1 MSRNCKPIAR
11 YVSIDMSCMAV
22 RINGM
27 TDEELGRWFRKAVID
42 FCSGCIDPNTDPFVK
57 SQYDKSL
64 NKMIQRQE
72 SNAKYYKNHTAKNN
86 DQETNTNE
94 STNENCIDRQ
104 ETDIAASTT
113 IAPADVSD
121 AGKSNELAKST
132 KKAYGQNKNVM
143 LTDEE
148 GAHLRELYG
157 EDLKMAIDILDAY
170 IENGGKK
177 AKKYKDHAAVM
188 RRGNWVWNKVQ
199 ETKLA
204 EKRLENANRPANVKS
219 FKQADRDERTRFFMD
234 TSVVDRMIENE
245 SKAI

>member
-1 MSRNCKPIAR
+1 MQNLAAYIKGMSNEQI
-11 YVSIDMSCMAV
+11 
-22 RINGM
+22 G
-27 TDEELGRWFRKAVID
+27 EWFKKAVID
-42 FCSGCIDPNTDPFVK
+42 LCSGCLDPNTDPLVK
-57 SQYDKSL
+57 KSYDKSYAMMV
-64 NKMIQRQE
+64 KRQE
-72 SNAKYYKNHTAKNN
+72 INARYYKNHTAKNN

-94 STNENCIDRQ
+94 STNEERYHDP
-104 ETDIAASTT
+104 ETDCSDATT
-113 IAPADVSD
+113 IAPADASD
-121 AGKSNELAKST
+121 AGKSKELAKST

>member
-1 MSRNCKPIAR
+1 
-11 YVSIDMSCMAV
+11 
-22 RINGM
+22 
-27 TDEELGRWFRKAVID
+27 
-42 FCSGCIDPNTDPFVK
+42 
-57 SQYDKSL
+57 
-64 NKMIQRQE
+64 MIQRQE

-94 STNENCIDRQ
+94 STNEDCLYRP

-113 IAPADVSD
+113 NLPEVTSKSGTIKSD
-121 AGKSNELAKST
+121 

-157 EDLKMAIDILDAY
+157 EDLRMAIDILDAY

>member
-1 MSRNCKPIAR
+1 MQSLAAYIKGMSNEQI
-11 YVSIDMSCMAV
+11 
-22 RINGM
+22 G
-27 TDEELGRWFRKAVID
+27 EWFKKAVID
-42 FCSGCIDPNTDPFVK
+42 LCSGCLDPNTDPLVK
-57 SQYDKSL
+57 ESYDKSYAMMV
-64 NKMIQRQE
+64 KRQE
-72 SNAKYYKNHTAKNN
+72 INARYYKNHTARTN
-86 DQETNTNE
+86 DKETKISINE
-94 STNENCIDRQ
+94 DCSDHP
-104 ETDIAASTT
+104 ETDAFASTT
-113 IAPADVSD
+113 NLPEVASKSGTIKSD
-121 AGKSNELAKST
+121 

-148 GAHLRELYG
+148 GTHLRELYG

-188 RRGNWVWNKVQ
+188 RRGNWIWNKVQ

>member
-1 MSRNCKPIAR
+1 M
-11 YVSIDMSCMAV
+11 V
-22 RINGM
+22 
-27 TDEELGRWFRKAVID
+27 
-42 FCSGCIDPNTDPFVK
+42 
-57 SQYDKSL
+57 
-64 NKMIQRQE
+64 QRQE
-72 SNAKYYKNHTAKNN
+72 INAKYHKTHTAKIN
-86 DQETNTNE
+86 DQETKI
-94 STNENCIDRQ
+94 STNEERCRNL
-104 ETDIAASTT
+104 ETDCTDVTT
-113 IAPADVSD
+113 IAPADASD
-121 AGKSNELAKST
+121 AGKSNELI

>member
-1 MSRNCKPIAR
+1 MSNSRNQIVQ
-11 YVSIDMSCMAV
+11 YVSFNMQNLAAYIKGMSNEQ
-22 RINGM
+22 IG
-27 TDEELGRWFRKAVID
+27 EWFKKAVID
-42 FCSGCIDPNTDPFVK
+42 LCSGCLDPNTDPLVK
-57 SQYDKSL
+57 ESYDKSYAMMV
-64 NKMIQRQE
+64 KRQE
-72 SNAKYYKNHTAKNN
+72 INARYYKNHTAKNN
-86 DQETNTNE
+86 DQETKI
-94 STNENCIDRQ
+94 STNEERCLNL
-104 ETDIAASTT
+104 ETDRSDVTT
-113 IAPADVSD
+113 IAPVDASD
-121 AGKSNELAKST
+121 AGKSNELI

>member
-42 FCSGCIDPNTDPFVK
+42 FCSGCIDPNTDSFVK

-72 SNAKYYKNHTAKNN
+72 SNAKYYKNHTARNN
-86 DQETNTNE
+86 DQETKI
-94 STNENCIDRQ
+94 STNEDCLDHP
-104 ETDIAASTT
+104 ETDTATSTT
-113 IAPADVSD
+113 NLPEVASKSGTIKSD
-121 AGKSNELAKST
+121 

-148 GAHLRELYG
+148 GSHLRELYG

-199 ETKLA
+199 ETRLA

-234 TSVVDRMIENE
+234 TSVVDRIIENE

>member
-1 MSRNCKPIAR
+1 MEASVNMCDLSNKIA
-11 YVSIDMSCMAV
+11 SIP
-22 RINGM
+22 
-27 TDEELGRWFRKAVID
+27 DEKLGAWLRKAVND
-42 FCSGCIDPNTDPFVK
+42 WQNGCA
-57 SQYDKSL
+57 DKNEDEFIREL
-64 NKMIQRQE
+64 FEKALEKMNSTQKTQ
-72 SNAKYYKNHTAKNN
+72 AQKYKNKINRKKN
-86 DQETNTNE
+86 DQETKI
-94 STNENCIDRQ
+94 STNEERFPNL
-104 ETDIAASTT
+104 ETDRSDVTT
-113 IAPADVSD
+113 IAPADASD
-121 AGKSNELAKST
+121 AGKSNELI

-148 GAHLRELYG
+148 GVHLRELYG

>member
-42 FCSGCIDPNTDPFVK
+42 FCSGCIDPNTDSFVK

-94 STNENCIDRQ
+94 STTEDCFDRP
-104 ETDIAASTT
+104 ETDIIASTT
-113 IAPADVSD
+113 NLPEVTSKSGTIKSD
-121 AGKSNELAKST
+121 

>member
-1 MSRNCKPIAR
+1 
-11 YVSIDMSCMAV
+11 MSCMAV

-42 FCSGCIDPNTDPFVK
+42 FCSGCIDPNTDSFVK

-94 STNENCIDRQ
+94 STNEDCLYRP

-113 IAPADVSD
+113 NLPEVTSKSGTIKSD
-121 AGKSNELAKST
+121 

-199 ETKLA
+199 ETRLA

>member
-1 MSRNCKPIAR
+1 M
-11 YVSIDMSCMAV
+11 
-22 RINGM
+22 
-27 TDEELGRWFRKAVID
+27 
-42 FCSGCIDPNTDPFVK
+42 VK
-57 SQYDKSL
+57 
-64 NKMIQRQE
+64 RQE
-72 SNAKYYKNHTAKNN
+72 INARYYKNHTARTN
-86 DQETNTNE
+86 DQETKI
-94 STNENCIDRQ
+94 STNEERSPNL
-104 ETDIAASTT
+104 ETDCSTATT
-113 IAPADVSD
+113 IAPADASD
-121 AGKSNELAKST
+121 AGKSNELVKSE

-204 EKRLENANRPANVKS
+204 EKRLENANRPTNVKS

>member
-1 MSRNCKPIAR
+1 MQNLAAYIKGMSNEQI
-11 YVSIDMSCMAV
+11 
-22 RINGM
+22 G
-27 TDEELGRWFRKAVID
+27 EWFKKAVID
-42 FCSGCIDPNTDPFVK
+42 LCSGCLDPNTDPLVK
-57 SQYDKSL
+57 ESYDKSYAMMV
-64 NKMIQRQE
+64 KRQE
-72 SNAKYYKNHTAKNN
+72 INARYYKNHTAKNN
-86 DQETNTNE
+86 DQETKI
-94 STNENCIDRQ
+94 STNEDCSDHP
-104 ETDIAASTT
+104 ETDALASTT
-113 IAPADVSD
+113 NLPEVASKSGTIKSD
-121 AGKSNELAKST
+121 

-148 GAHLRELYG
+148 GSHLRELYG

>member
-1 MSRNCKPIAR
+1 MH
-11 YVSIDMSCMAV
+11 
-22 RINGM
+22 INDM
-27 TDEELGRWFRKAVID
+27 TDEQLGAWFRRALVD
-42 FCSGCIDPNTDPFVK
+42 LCSGCIDHKTDPLVK
-57 SQYDKSL
+57 DIYKHSHER
-64 NKMIQRQE
+64 MIKAQNHNHQMY
-72 SNAKYYKNHTAKNN
+72 SNRIARTN
-86 DQETNTNE
+86 DQETKI
-94 STNENCIDRQ
+94 STNEERCRNL
-104 ETDIAASTT
+104 ETDYTDVTT
-113 IAPADVSD
+113 IAPADASD
-121 AGKSNELAKST
+121 AGKSNELVKSE

-204 EKRLENANRPANVKS
+204 EKRLENANRPTNVKS

>member
-1 MSRNCKPIAR
+1 MMARPKNTIPNEIIFDVKALWERIKDMDSVTLGKYIRKAFDDMQNGCIAKDTDEFIKEQYNR
-11 YVSIDMSCMAV
+11 SLAEMVRKQNKQARKYQNRRARKNAENSNGDVVSIPETEAIAHTTNALDVAPESS
-22 RINGM
+22 RFN
-27 TDEELGRWFRKAVID
+27 
-42 FCSGCIDPNTDPFVK
+42 K
-57 SQYDKSL
+57 S
-64 NKMIQRQE
+64 
-72 SNAKYYKNHTAKNN
+72 A
-86 DQETNTNE
+86 
-94 STNENCIDRQ
+94 
-104 ETDIAASTT
+104 
-113 IAPADVSD
+113 
-121 AGKSNELAKST
+121 KSNKN
-132 KKAYGQNKNVM
+132 AYGPNKNVM

-177 AKKYKDHAAVM
+177 AKNYKDHAAVM

>member
-1 MSRNCKPIAR
+1 MSRNYNPIAR
-11 YVSIDMSCMAV
+11 YVSIDMFTTASK
-22 RINGM
+22 ISGM

-42 FCSGCIDPNTDPFVK
+42 CCSGCIDPSADAFVK
-57 SQYDKSL
+57 EQYERSL
-64 NKMIQRQE
+64 HKMVQRQE
-72 SNAKYYKNHTAKNN
+72 INSKYHKNHTEKTN
-86 DQETNTNE
+86 DQETKI
-94 STNENCIDRQ
+94 STNDDSSDRP
-104 ETDIAASTT
+104 ETDTPACTTNLPEVASK
-113 IAPADVSD
+113 SD
-121 AGKSNELAKST
+121 PIESN

-204 EKRLENANRPANVKS
+204 EKRLENANRPVNLKDFKS
-219 FKQADRDERTRFFMD
+219 MREEEQKRRAF
-234 TSVVDRMIENE
+234 TSLYDKEVL
-245 SKAI
+245 

>member
-42 FCSGCIDPNTDPFVK
+42 FCSGCIDPNTDSFVK

-72 SNAKYYKNHTAKNN
+72 SNAKYYKNHTARNN

-94 STNENCIDRQ
+94 STNEDCFDRP
-104 ETDIAASTT
+104 ETDIADSTT
-113 IAPADVSD
+113 NLPEVTSKSGTIKSD
-121 AGKSNELAKST
+121 

>member
-42 FCSGCIDPNTDPFVK
+42 FCSGCIDPNTDSFVK

-94 STNENCIDRQ
+94 STNEDCLDRP
-104 ETDIAASTT
+104 ETDIAASNTNLPEVTSKSGT
-113 IAPADVSD
+113 IKSD
-121 AGKSNELAKST
+121 

>member
-1 MSRNCKPIAR
+1 MHKLAAYIKG
-11 YVSIDMSCMAV
+11 IDSLK
-22 RINGM
+22 
-27 TDEELGRWFRKAVID
+27 LGEWFKKAVID
-42 FCSGCIDPNTDPFVK
+42 LCSGCLDPNTDPFVRDA
-57 SQYDKSL
+57 YDKSYAMMV
-64 NKMIQRQE
+64 KRQE
-72 SNAKYYKNHTAKNN
+72 INARYYKNRSTKNN
-86 DQETNTNE
+86 DQEHQPI
-94 STNENCIDRQ
+94 STNKDCLDCPEA
-104 ETDIAASTT
+104 DIAASTT
-113 IAPADVSD
+113 NLPEVASKSGTIKSD
-121 AGKSNELAKST
+121 

-148 GAHLRELYG
+148 GMHLRELYG

>member
-1 MSRNCKPIAR
+1 MSSNRNQIAH
-11 YVSIDMSCMAV
+11 YVSFDMHKLAAYIKGIDSLK
-22 RINGM
+22 
-27 TDEELGRWFRKAVID
+27 LGEWFKKAVID
-42 FCSGCIDPNTDPFVK
+42 LCSGCLDPNTDPFVRDA
-57 SQYDKSL
+57 YDKSYAMMV
-64 NKMIQRQE
+64 KRQE
-72 SNAKYYKNHTAKNN
+72 INARYYKNRSTKNS
-86 DQETNTNE
+86 DQEHQTI
-94 STNENCIDRQ
+94 STNEDCFYHP
-104 ETDIAASTT
+104 ETDIADSTT
-113 IAPADVSD
+113 NLPEVTSKSGTIKSD
-121 AGKSNELAKST
+121 

-148 GAHLRELYG
+148 GSHLRELYG

-204 EKRLENANRPANVKS
+204 EKRLENTNRPANVKS

-245 SKAI
+245 QKAI

>member
-1 MSRNCKPIAR
+1 MSRNYNPIAR
-11 YVSIDMSCMAV
+11 YVSIDMFTTASK
-22 RINGM
+22 ISGM

-42 FCSGCIDPNTDPFVK
+42 CCSGCIDPSADTFVK
-57 SQYDKSL
+57 EQYERSL
-64 NKMIQRQE
+64 HKMVQRQE
-72 SNAKYYKNHTAKNN
+72 INAKYHKNHTEKTN
-86 DQETNTNE
+86 DQETKI
-94 STNENCIDRQ
+94 STNEDSFHHP
-104 ETDIAASTT
+104 ETDATDCTTDLPEVASESGT
-113 IAPADVSD
+113 IKP
-121 AGKSNELAKST
+121 N

-204 EKRLENANRPANVKS
+204 EKRLENANRPTNVKS

-234 TSVVDRMIENE
+234 TSVVDRIIENE

>member
-42 FCSGCIDPNTDPFVK
+42 FCSGCIDPNTDSFVK

-94 STNENCIDRQ
+94 STNDERSQ
-104 ETDIAASTT
+104 YLETDCAAATT
-113 IAPADVSD
+113 IAPADASD
-121 AGKSNELAKST
+121 AGKSKELAKST

-143 LTDEE
+143 LTEEE

-157 EDLKMAIDILDAY
+157 EDLKMAIDILDSY

-177 AKKYKDHAAVM
+177 ARKYKDHAAVM
-188 RRGNWVWNKVQ
+188 RRGNWVWNKVK
-199 ETKLA
+199 ETKLN
-204 EKRLENANRPANVKS
+204 EKRLENASKPANLKDFKS
-219 FKQADRDERTRFFMD
+219 MREEEQKRRVF
-234 TSVVDRMIENE
+234 TSLYDKEVL
-245 SKAI
+245 

>member
-42 FCSGCIDPNTDPFVK
+42 FCSGCIDPNTDSFVK

-94 STNENCIDRQ
+94 STNEDCLYRP

-113 IAPADVSD
+113 NLPEVTSKSGTIKSD
-121 AGKSNELAKST
+121 

-199 ETKLA
+199 ETRLA

>member
-42 FCSGCIDPNTDPFVK
+42 FCSGCIDPNTDSFVK

-72 SNAKYYKNHTAKNN
+72 SNAKYYKNHTARNN
-86 DQETNTNE
+86 DQETKI
-94 STNENCIDRQ
+94 STNEDCSVCP
-104 ETDIAASTT
+104 ETDIATSTT
-113 IAPADVSD
+113 NLPEVASKSGTIKSD
-121 AGKSNELAKST
+121 